1 MASERDLELLDDYLS
16 NRLSANE
23 KVAFEKALQK
33 DSGLNKEYLLQSR
46 VVEGIKQARVSQLKQ
61 MLNNVP
67 VSSVPQ
73 GGTSPLV
80 QAGAWIVVAG
90 LVSTGLYFYF
100 REDGKEVTPIAK
112 QEITTPTPEE
122 IVPQDASKD
131 EVKPGDLG
139 DTEIASKP
147 KTEVKTQPSAAQG
160 ATTSDSGKVD
170 DKAITPGARDVFD
183 PNEDSKSSN
192 ASSTTSDG
200 IKSSTAVTP
209 SIAMETV
216 ANSKFHF
223 DYQFKEN
230 KLFLYGV
237 FEKNL
242 YEIMEFFSNNKRT
255 MFLYYKDNYYLLNE
269 EDDKVKPLTPI
280 TDVALLKKLKDYR
293 AGR

>member
-16 NRLSANE
+16 NKLSANE
-23 KVAFEKALQK
+23 KVAFEEALQK
-33 DSGLNKEYLLQSR
+33 DASLNKAYLSQRR
-46 VVEGIKQARVSQLKQ
+46 VVEGIKQARVAQLKQ

-67 VSSVPQ
+67 VSSIPQ
-73 GGTSPLV
+73 GGTSPLA
-80 QAGAWIVVAG
+80 QAGAWILVAG
-90 LVSTGLYFYF
+90 LVGTGLYFYF
-100 REDGKEVTPIAK
+100 RDDAKEVTPITT
-112 QEITTPTPEE
+112 QEVTTPAPEKIQE
-122 IVPQDASKD
+122 QDASRNQT
-131 EVKPGDLG
+131 DLA
-139 DTEIASKP
+139 DTQATSKP
-147 KTEVKTQPSAAQG
+147 KTEVKAQPAASDQPAATDTQ
-160 ATTSDSGKVD
+160 KVE

-183 PNEDSKSSN
+183 PSEDSKSSN
-192 ASSTTSDG
+192 VPAATSDNV
-200 IKSSTAVTP
+200 KSSTAVTP
-209 SIAMETV
+209 SIAMETI

-280 TDVALLKKLKDYR
+280 TDAALLKKLKDYR
-293 AGR
+293 SGR